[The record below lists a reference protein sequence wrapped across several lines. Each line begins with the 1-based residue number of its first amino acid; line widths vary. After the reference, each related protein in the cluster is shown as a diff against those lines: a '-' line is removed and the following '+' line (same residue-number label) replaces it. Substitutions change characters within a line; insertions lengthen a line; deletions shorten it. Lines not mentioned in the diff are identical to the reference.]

1 MWYISYVFPLHSVRN
16 FSSQECLTHDEAK
29 RKYFKTVYDLL
40 SKHGRFHCT
49 YIYSKVNGCWFYR
62 YFFSNTNLYLRLILL
77 AIHKLYYNTLF
88 TRTHFLT
95 THSISYTTSMS
106 CVHWNPIIITLF
118 TMFTLIE
125 YCISDI
131 SNINFIILNM
141 LKKFQFYYQELMN
154 NFADTLV
161 FVYFLNREIISWT
174 ISWFCIVFKY
184 FNHRAKFWY

>member
-1 MWYISYVFPLHSVRN
+1 MPDSWW
-16 FSSQECLTHDEAK
+16 SQEKVLQNGLCSLVETWK
-29 RKYFKTVYDLL
+29 VSLYI
-40 SKHGRFHCT
+40 

-62 YFFSNTNLYLRLILL
+62 YFFSNTNLYLRRILL

-141 LKKFQFYYQELMN
+141 LKK
-154 NFADTLV
+154 NFSSITKSWWITLQI
-161 FVYFLNREIISWT
+161 R
-174 ISWFCIVFKY
+174 
-184 FNHRAKFWY
+184 

>member
-1 MWYISYVFPLHSVRN
+1 MKPRESTSNGLCSLVEIWKVSLYI
-16 FSSQECLTHDEAK
+16 
-29 RKYFKTVYDLL
+29 
-40 SKHGRFHCT
+40 

-62 YFFSNTNLYLRLILL
+62 FFFSYTNLYLRRILL

-154 NFADTLV
+154 NSADTLV